1 MNSNPH
7 ILAHNGAAVLQNC
20 TNCTVYVINQQ
31 GNTLSPEEREL
42 VELYRQLPIRARVE
56 LIQAA
61 IGLGGEGKKGAELNG
76 KH

>member
-1 MNSNPH
+1 MKANITESV
-7 ILAHNGAAVLQNC
+7 HNGAAVLQNC

-42 VELYRQLPIRARVE
+42 VELYRQLPIRARLK

-61 IGLGGEGKKGAELNG
+61 ISLEEKERKGLQ
-76 KH
+76 

>member
-61 IGLGGEGKKGAELNG
+61 IGLGEKERKGLN
-76 KH
+76 